1 MRHLIETHLNHCSV
15 NTVESSFKICE
26 KNIYKGDIFS
36 FGCIVYEMMFLK
48 IAFDNNFV
56 LADEAFFE
64 VYQRIKQSKFYSGD
78 LKNLTLLSLTKNP
91 EDRPNINQIFE
102 KDFMVERVS
111 KDFSQSYKK
120 QVFYFV

>member
-1 MRHLIETHLNHCSV
+1 
-15 NTVESSFKICE
+15 
-26 KNIYKGDIFS
+26 
-36 FGCIVYEMMFLK
+36 MMFLK